1 MQQYIQ
7 RYKQFNIIEKLIAI
21 NLAVFVLTFLMNTL
35 HFLFNSDGNI
45 IMEYFAMPSQIDSFI
60 SQPWSLLSYG
70 FLHGGFFHI
79 LSNLIVLYYIGNLFI
94 EYFTQKQ
101 LLSFYLYGT
110 VFGGLLYLVSY
121 AVFPALQNTPSTLVG
136 ASSAVMAIF
145 IGITTYIPNYELNL
159 RFIGYVKLWKLAA
172 IFVLLD
178 LIQIP
183 QGNAGG
189 HLAHLGGALYGY
201 LYMSFAGKSGIRVSN
216 PFGGLF
222 AKRNNLKTVYRSQR
236 KKTKKKS
243 APKTNQETIDAILDK
258 ISKSGYES
266 LNQEEKNLL
275 FRQGKNKS

>member
-1 MQQYIQ
+1 MQQYIH
-7 RYKQFNIIEKLIAI
+7 RYKQFNIIEKLITI
-21 NLAVFVLTFLMNTL
+21 NLLVFVLTFLTNTL
-35 HFLFNSDGNI
+35 HFLFNSNGNF
-45 IMEYFAMPSQIDSFI
+45 IMEYFAMPSDIERFML
-60 SQPWSLLSYG
+60 QPWSILSYG

-110 VFGGLLYLVSY
+110 VFGGLLYLASY
-121 AVFPALQNTPSTLVG
+121 AVFPALQNMPSTLVG
-136 ASSAVMAIF
+136 ASAAVMAIF

-201 LYMSFAGKSGIRVSN
+201 LYISFAGKSGFKLSN
-216 PFGGLF
+216 PFEGLF
-222 AKRNNLKTVYRSQR
+222 TRRNTLKTVYRSQR
-236 KKTKKKS
+236 KKTKKNES
-243 APKTNQETIDAILDK
+243 SKTNQEAIDAILDK